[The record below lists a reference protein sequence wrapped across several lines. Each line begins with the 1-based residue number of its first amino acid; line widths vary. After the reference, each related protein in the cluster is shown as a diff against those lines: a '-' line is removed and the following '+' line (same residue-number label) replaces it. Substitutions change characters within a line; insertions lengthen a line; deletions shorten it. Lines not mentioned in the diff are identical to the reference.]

1 MGLKKGDIVT
11 VLAGKDRGKKGK
23 VLKVVPG
30 VNRVI
35 VEGVNFMTEYTRP
48 NQKNPK
54 GGVTKVEGKIHRSN
68 IQLICPK
75 CSKQTRV
82 GYQFLADKTKQR
94 ICKKC
99 NEII

>member
-1 MGLKKGDIVT
+1 MALKKGDIVT
-11 VLAGKDRGKKGK
+11 VLAGRDRGKKGK
-23 VLKVVPG
+23 VLKVFP
-30 VNRVI
+30 NHDRVI

-48 NQKNPK
+48 SQKNPK
-54 GGVTKVEGKIHRSN
+54 GGVTKVEGKIHHSN
-68 IQLICPK
+68 VKLICPK
-75 CSKQTRV
+75 CSRPTRL